1 MALTD
6 DQKALLRLLAQ
17 REQGYE
23 DIGALMGLSVGEV
36 RERVRGAL
44 AALEEADEA
53 REPAPPPRAAE
64 PPPPPPSAPA
74 ATEPSAAS
82 QELHGQRPEPQAP
95 RKAPRPGSA
104 AKAAWRSP
112 AGRRRFSLPSDGRR
126 RFELAGG
133 ALIVI
138 LLVLFATGLVDI
150 GGGGGSSSSTSSGKA
165 TAGGGSVASSK
176 VKPTQAVLE
185 EVGGGNASGRA
196 IFGRSKEAVLLV
208 VVAQGLEPTPTG
220 ESYAISLVRSPSERV
235 PIAATAVTRS
245 GTISGQYQVAPEALG
260 LLAGGFDQ
268 MEVSLVSNATLRTA
282 LARARKERKVPSYG
296 GTAVL
301 RGPITGPFVN
311 AAVKSKR

>member
-1 MALTD
+1 VALSD

-36 RERVRGAL
+36 RERVREAL
-44 AALEEADEA
+44 AALNEADGA
-53 REPAPPPRAAE
+53 RQPAPTLRLAE
-64 PPPPPPSAPA
+64 RTPPPPPAPMA
-74 ATEPSAAS
+74 A
-82 QELHGQRPEPQAP
+82 EPQP
-95 RKAPRPGSA
+95 KRRPAPRPVAREVSRTA
-104 AKAAWRSP
+104 SHRH
-112 AGRRRFSLPSDGRR
+112 RVTLPKDRRR
-126 RFELAGG
+126 RFELAGA

-138 LLVLFATGLVDI
+138 LLVLFATGLVDV
-150 GGGGGSSSSTSSGKA
+150 GGGGSSSTAGSGGKA

-176 VKPTQAVLE
+176 LKPTQAVLE
-185 EVGGGNASGRA
+185 PVGSGNASGRA
-196 IFGRSKEAVLLV
+196 IFGRSKEAVVLLI
-208 VVAQGLEPTPTG
+208 VARGLEASPQG

-235 PIAATAVTRS
+235 PIAATAVTGS

-296 GTAVL
+296 GSAVL